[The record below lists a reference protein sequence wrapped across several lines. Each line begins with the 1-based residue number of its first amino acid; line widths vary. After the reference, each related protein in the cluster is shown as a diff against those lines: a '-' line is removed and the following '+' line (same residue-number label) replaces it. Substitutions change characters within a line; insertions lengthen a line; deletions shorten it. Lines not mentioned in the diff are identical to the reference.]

1 MNDFNWKEFK
11 KDEIAVWCK
20 TEEIAKDFL
29 KECDKQGI
37 KWRGGDSTTKYDMN
51 YERYGNKTCFSDEGE
66 GLLFG
71 PKELYREEHF
81 NIIEW
86 KLQTEFTF
94 QEVVARN
101 VPGVYVN
108 CSDDGER
115 IKSIEIWNNGDFK
128 INGDFRGLDV
138 FGCPLGID
146 KSLKFKLQEPKKQC
160 VLYGIEHKEDGKI
173 YYFRNK
179 GNFRNKGAKV
189 IPDGSFVVCDTSQG
203 KSYGKAVQRIKKELT
218 EEEYLNY
225 KECWRA

>member
-11 KDEIAVWCK
+11 KGNVAVWCK
-20 TEEIAKDFL
+20 TEELAKDFL
-29 KECDKQGI
+29 SECDKKGI
-37 KWRGGDSTTKYDMN
+37 EWSDGNSTTRFTHYSV
-51 YERYGNKTCFSDEGE
+51 YGGKICYTHHRSFGLCHGSKEYFQNKHT
-66 GLLFG
+66 
-71 PKELYREEHF
+71 

-86 KLQTEFTF
+86 ESQTEFTF
-94 QEVVARN
+94 QEVVIRN
-101 VPGVYVN
+101 IPGVYVN

-146 KSLKFKLQEPKKQC
+146 KSLKFRLQEPKKQC

-203 KSYGKAVQRIKKELT
+203 KSYGRAVQRIEKELT